1 MVNDRDSHWVGHFRG
16 QQETSL
22 GRSHS
27 KSTKAKHHW
36 VGRCP
41 IQQLEASP
49 GRSLSWSA
57 TGNITGQ
64 VTVVV
69 SNRKPHWAGH
79 CRGQQQENHWA
90 GHCCSQ
96 QQETSPGRSLS
107 WSATGNITGQVTV
120 VVSNRKHHRAG
131 HCRGHCTA
139 GNSTQE
145 TAHRIQN

>member
-22 GRSHS
+22 GRSHY

-49 GRSLSWSA
+49 SRSLSWSA

-69 SNRKPHWAGH
+69 SNRKPHWASH
-79 CRGQQQENHWA
+79 CRGQQQE
-90 GHCCSQ
+90 
-96 QQETSPGRSLS
+96 TSLGRSLS
-107 WSATGNITGQVTV
+107 WSATGNLTGQVTVVVSNRKISGQVTV